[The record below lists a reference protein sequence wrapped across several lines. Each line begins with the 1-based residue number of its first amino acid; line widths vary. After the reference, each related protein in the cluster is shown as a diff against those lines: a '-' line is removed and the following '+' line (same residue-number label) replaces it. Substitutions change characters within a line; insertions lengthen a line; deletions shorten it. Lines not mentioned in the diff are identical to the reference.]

1 MSADRNKRTNIFKD
15 GEVTGYNPDNSG
27 DSVLVTDDQKD
38 YNHMSSKIAQAIK
51 ALTSDPTLDCR
62 IIYGGEVTDSGSGQV
77 DISKGLAVGLDTDG
91 NVRLVTIP
99 ALTNIAMPTG
109 FDDGRQLWVIGEYV
123 EKLTSSTRN
132 HFNTSESYHPEVE
145 DSYTGETD
153 TDDLFV
159 DADPNATPDTIVCWG
174 SFTMTSTTFAAA
186 TGRSDEFSFSY
197 QALPDGLYRNAII
210 NGDMQISQRNTT
222 FDDSASADL
231 YTLDRWEYHRSGSMR
246 NTITQDSTVPAS
258 EVFKNSLKVTNTQ
271 LDGAIAVG
279 DFNSLR
285 QNILGYNF
293 APFVGKTATFSF
305 NARSSKVGIY
315 CVYFRNSVGDR
326 SYVSEYEIY
335 KADTWEKKI
344 ITLDFDYSG
353 GTWDFE
359 DGIGLA
365 VGWSLTTGTDFHTTA
380 DTWQTGLYSSTVNQ
394 VNWNDTV
401 GATFY
406 LTGVQLNLG
415 STALDFN
422 HKTFENNLRECQAYF
437 EKSYDYDVIPGA
449 TTDIGM
455 KGYVTSV
462 NTANHLGLITPFK
475 VRKINTPTIAWYS
488 GLAGGAINKIEGL
501 GTGFS
506 VTSTSYES
514 EFNTGYPVTAAMF
527 DQAPLRAHFTADAE
541 L

>member
-1 MSADRNKRTNIFKD
+1 MSADRNKRTNIFKN

-38 YNHMSSKIAQAIK
+38 YNHMLSKIAQALK

-62 IIYGGEVTDSGSGQV
+62 IIYGGEVSDSGSGQV
-77 DISKGLAVGLDTDG
+77 DISKGLAVGLDASG

-246 NTITQDSTVPAS
+246 NDIDQDSTVPAS
-258 EVFKNSLKVTNTQ
+258 
-271 LDGAIAVG
+271 
-279 DFNSLR
+279 
-285 QNILGYNF
+285 
-293 APFVGKTATFSF
+293 
-305 NARSSKVGIY
+305 
-315 CVYFRNSVGDR
+315 
-326 SYVSEYEIY
+326 
-335 KADTWEKKI
+335 
-344 ITLDFDYSG
+344 
-353 GTWDFE
+353 
-359 DGIGLA
+359 
-365 VGWSLTTGTDFHTTA
+365 
-380 DTWQTGLYSSTVNQ
+380 
-394 VNWNDTV
+394 
-401 GATFY
+401 
-406 LTGVQLNLG
+406 
-415 STALDFN
+415 
-422 HKTFENNLRECQAYF
+422 
-437 EKSYDYDVIPGA
+437 
-449 TTDIGM
+449 
-455 KGYVTSV
+455 
-462 NTANHLGLITPFK
+462 
-475 VRKINTPTIAWYS
+475 
-488 GLAGGAINKIEGL
+488 
-501 GTGFS
+501 
-506 VTSTSYES
+506 
-514 EFNTGYPVTAAMF
+514 
-527 DQAPLRAHFTADAE
+527 
-541 L
+541 